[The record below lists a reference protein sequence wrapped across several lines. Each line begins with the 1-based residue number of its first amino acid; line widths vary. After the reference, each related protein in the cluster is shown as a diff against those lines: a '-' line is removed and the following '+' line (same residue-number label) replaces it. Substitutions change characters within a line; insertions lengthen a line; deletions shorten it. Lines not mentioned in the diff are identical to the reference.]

1 MDDPS
6 LRLAIMGAAAS
17 VFAVGIVLLKE
28 LRSRSVIPR
37 EPHVNREYER
47 EAYMNSILYRGD
59 EHCVSQIR
67 MRPIAFYELCKLL
80 AHNNLL
86 QETIHMSIRE
96 QVLIFTHTIGHNVRF
111 RVVGGRFYRSIE
123 TVHRYFKHVL
133 GAVLKLHKHVIKLP
147 DSDTPLE
154 IRKNGRFY
162 PYFKLGWEGSAHDS
176 RILNDALNRP
186 RGLQIPEGRYYL
198 GDAGYGVKERSY
210 LSLSFSMG
218 VKKDTQ
224 KEKDVKNFRWSTPME
239 NLLLEILA
247 DEALQGNKPSN
258 IFKPSSYRKV
268 VEAINEK
275 FGVDCSQKHVENRF
289 RTLKGNWNTITELR
303 QKSGFGWDDDLKMI
317 TCDRNVYD
325 EAVAARPSHEKFLN
339 KKIEMYDELALVVD
353 MSASNTI
360 DLDNDLEEVSLKKQ
374 ADSSTQTRS
383 HRKRSHASMLDDTI
397 FKDLS
402 SQMGKIASAIQ
413 EASLHRTNFFSNLY
427 EEVMKIEGF
436 EESML
441 ASAFD
446 HLNENEVLA
455 RSFMLKS
462 DKLRKQWL
470 DNFFYR
476 NG

>member
-1 MDDPS
+1 ME
-6 LRLAIMGAAAS
+6 
-17 VFAVGIVLLKE
+17 LLFVHQFQRKCKE
-28 LRSRSVIPR
+28 
-37 EPHVNREYER
+37 
-47 EAYMNSILYRGD
+47 A
-59 EHCVSQIR
+59 
-67 MRPIAFYELCKLL
+67 
-80 AHNNLL
+80 
-86 QETIHMSIRE
+86 
-96 QVLIFTHTIGHNVRF
+96 
-111 RVVGGRFYRSIE
+111 
-123 TVHRYFKHVL
+123 
-133 GAVLKLHKHVIKLP
+133 
-147 DSDTPLE
+147 
-154 IRKNGRFY
+154 
-162 PYFKLGWEGSAHDS
+162 GWEGSAHDS

-198 GDAGYGVKERSY
+198 GDAGYGVRKGVISPYRSVRYHLNEFSDNPPRNGKELFNLRHS
-210 LSLSFSMG
+210 SLRTTIERCFGILKKRFRVLDAEPFWSFPTQVDVVLACCIIHNHIIGVDPLDSIVNDVALDTQFENGTMG

-339 KKIEMYDELALVVD
+339 KKIEMYDELALVVGKDMATGSFSKGVTDIDRKGVNDVD